1 MRNVPDSAGACP
13 TDIDEI
19 AEAHVMDK
27 LPTTD
32 ALQFAIHLRTCS
44 RCAAA
49 VEEAGDFVR
58 SIRAALVADAMDK
71 VPM

>member
-1 MRNVPDSAGACP
+1 MRNVLDSAGACP

-19 AEAHVMDK
+19 AEAHVMEK

-32 ALQFAIHLRTCS
+32 AVQFAIHLRTCS

-49 VEEAGDFVR
+49 VVVEAGDFVH
-58 SIRAALVADAMDK
+58 SIRGAL
-71 VPM
+71 